1 MKIIKHRMKSF
12 SLIEFLIVIMV
23 ILILLSLLQPSLV
36 RALKQ
41 AKLVLCINHMK
52 QNGLIMDAYAD
63 DHKGYV
69 WDSDWHHGYGF
80 SILRFKHGPDGPIPE
95 GDYSKNNEPWDMRKY
110 ILEYSQ
116 SSSHNDYVD
125 SVMDSVIDLPTWACP
140 EVDAPSIDDPGN
152 TRFAAYYNY
161 YYFPGSRYPFLDYP
175 EDENGLVDKSLTNMP
190 RRLGDLAEF
199 VVQQDHVSIWRGQ
212 YHYNH
217 GPDIIE
223 DYNFVT
229 MQGKNGKANPSASWR
244 TGGLPDGAVASK
256 GDGSVKWHDF
266 TELSDVGRAHAGG
279 GWSVLSLLPGE

>member
-229 MQGKNGKANPSASWR
+229 MQGKNGKANPSA
-244 TGGLPDGAVASK
+244 
-256 GDGSVKWHDF
+256 
-266 TELSDVGRAHAGG
+266 
-279 GWSVLSLLPGE
+279 